1 MENKSLIL
9 EFTKSRIDKYNKI
22 LDCGSEEQ
30 IATVCFYIE
39 CAAGRVEYILDEI
52 KDGLENDLTEE
63 EISQYEMDALI
74 ISELTGKQYPSLQ
87 RR

>member
-9 EFTKSRIDKYNKI
+9 ELTKSRIGKYNKI

-30 IATVCFYIE
+30 IATVCDYIE
-39 CAAGRVEYILDEI
+39 CAVGRVEYILDEI
-52 KDGLENDLTEE
+52 KYGLENDLTEE